1 MKKATHK
8 LIDPILREH
17 KMSGKW
23 KAEDARNILQELE
36 TYDIAVARKKKI
48 SLAVCIISFVVA
60 IVPFFVGFFY
70 LLPLALVGVLFLFLF
85 RRYRSFDIDDQV
97 RMFVKPMLDSLQ
109 YDVKKDADIAVEL
122 ELLPLDNNR
131 FLTKKSEPYAAGVY
145 PRCCDYN
152 YSRDFMK
159 MKMSLMD
166 GNKLTIAVDEFLIKT
181 EKTKTNPRGKTK
193 TKYKYAKKTGYSL
206 ELKVNTE
213 KFSVSRPAAVKK
225 GAEGAPDISVVKKDG
240 ATVVTGSFTVKCK
253 EKSAGKAEICSD
265 PVLVLGNLTHLYAA
279 LKPANTR

>member
-23 KAEDARNILQELE
+23 KADDVRSILTELE
-36 TYDIAVARKKKI
+36 TFDIAVARKKKI
-48 SLAVCIISFVVA
+48 SLAVCIISFAVA
-60 IVPFFVGFFY
+60 IVPVFGGFFY
-70 LLPLALVGVLFLFLF
+70 LLPLALVGVLFIFLF

-122 ELLPLDNNR
+122 ELLPLDNNKY
-131 FLTKKSEPYAAGVY
+131 LTKKSDPYAVGVY
-145 PRCCDYN
+145 PKCCDYI
-152 YSRDFMK
+152 YKRDFMK
-159 MKMSLMD
+159 MKMSLVD
-166 GNKLTIAVDEFLIKT
+166 GNKLIIGIDEFLTKT
-181 EKTKTNPRGKTK
+181 EKTKKNPRGKTK

-213 KFSVSRPAAVKK
+213 KFSVSKPAAEKK
-225 GAEGAPDISVVKKDG
+225 GAEGAPEISIVKKDG
-240 ATVVTGSFTVKCK
+240 ATVVAGSFTVKCK

-265 PVLVLGNLTHLYAA
+265 PVLVLGSLTHLYAA
-279 LKPANTR
+279 LKPANTK